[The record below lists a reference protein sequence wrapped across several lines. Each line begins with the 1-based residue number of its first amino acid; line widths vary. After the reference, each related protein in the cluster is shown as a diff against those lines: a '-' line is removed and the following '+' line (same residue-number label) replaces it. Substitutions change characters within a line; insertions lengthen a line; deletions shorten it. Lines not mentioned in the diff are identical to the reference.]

1 MGGEAVVVLYRIP
14 CRIIAVHVL
23 VVAFD
28 NVRVAAY
35 MAHFGLF
42 AEPNGK
48 GVEFYQIVLIA
59 DAAGLAG
66 FDRILD
72 GIEAGQMFN
81 GKLSVAS

>member
-1 MGGEAVVVLYRIP
+1 MVVLYRIP

-28 NVRVAAY
+28 NVRVTAY